1 MERELTMTNPFEI
14 REIDGKRYSVV
25 PPNASRM
32 VRGMGRLSYEFEQ
45 AIADLV
51 DNSIAANATKVDI
64 SIEQR
69 VGGKVY
75 VHVADNG
82 IGIRAD
88 DLPSAIQYGAADRKD
103 DSSLGVY
110 GFGLKTACQSFTSS
124 FSVVSKVKGE
134 P

>member
-1 MERELTMTNPFEI
+1 MSNPFEV
-14 REIDGKRYSVV
+14 REINGKKYSVV
-25 PPNASRM
+25 PPNAPRL

-51 DNSIAANATKVDI
+51 DNSIAAHATKVDI

-88 DLPSAIQYGAADRKD
+88 SLSSAIQYGAADRED
-103 DSSLGVY
+103 DSS
-110 GFGLKTACQSFTSS
+110 
-124 FSVVSKVKGE
+124 
-134 P
+134 